1 MQGRPSLLQR
11 LQSTHHQFAV
21 ALSNMP
27 LSRKQAPVGTEPDTK
42 TQPTRSARAAD
53 RRELLVHAAWRLVA
67 RQGLASLTIR
77 AIATEVGST
86 TGIVMHYFATREAV
100 IEEMIDRLY
109 RRLRETYL
117 TAAPPSAG
125 QKQLRQLLLAALP
138 VKKPVAFGWT
148 LSVALQGESL
158 RSPRIAQLHQDH
170 YQRFEQDILSAL
182 EQLLPAT
189 VAHSARLLATQR
201 LMVCLDG
208 IGTQFVLRP
217 KSMPP
222 ARQRAVLELEL
233 DAVLGTLTNQ
243 LTSKTE

>member
-1 MQGRPSLLQR
+1 
-11 LQSTHHQFAV
+11 
-21 ALSNMP
+21 MP
-27 LSRKQAPVGTEPDTK
+27 FSRKQAHVGCEPDNV

-53 RRELLVHAAWRLVA
+53 RRELIVHAAWRLVA

-100 IEEMIDRLY
+100 VEEMIDRLY

-117 TAAPPSAG
+117 AAAPPSAG

-138 VKKPVAFGWT
+138 VKEPVAFGWT

-182 EQLLPAT
+182 AQLLPAT
-189 VAHSARLLATQR
+189 VAPSARLLATQR

-217 KSMPP
+217 KSMTP
-222 ARQRAVLELEL
+222 ARQRAILELEL
-233 DAVLGTLTNQ
+233 DGVLSTLANQ
-243 LTSKTE
+243 LISKTK